1 MFIKTDLALNSTW
14 QMFLNSAD
22 GLFINILASS
32 SAARP
37 TNQPTR
43 QALEDLAACS
53 EAQASARHPV
63 CWRKVG
69 SQCTTACLPRPMTS
83 SLGWMSVGRPYK
95 TEMICYSWL
104 HASAS
109 PQRRRWLDNVRRAK
123 INVMVEQLKHN
134 RRRQRI
140 WPCAAAIPPQ
150 LRLVGWPEVRSRE
163 KFKFRIQFTCRG
175 EIEK

>member
-14 QMFLNSAD
+14 QMFLNSTD

-37 TNQPTR
+37 TNQAGLRRSGGMQRSTSKCETSSLLKKSWQPL
-43 QALEDLAACS
+43 QY
-53 EAQASARHPV
+53 
-63 CWRKVG
+63 
-69 SQCTTACLPRPMTS
+69 CLLRPMTS

-109 PQRRRWLDNVRRAK
+109 P
-123 INVMVEQLKHN
+123 
-134 RRRQRI
+134 
-140 WPCAAAIPPQ
+140 
-150 LRLVGWPEVRSRE
+150 
-163 KFKFRIQFTCRG
+163 
-175 EIEK
+175 